1 MKIKHL
7 ALALFALCLLS
18 VAASAQAVI
27 EFPKGSGT
35 ATREAAINKQVTAWD
50 YQLKARP
57 GQVVTIKLESQG
69 RGAVF
74 GLYYEGEGDHPLV
87 LANNATTWT
96 GKLPP
101 TGLEDRNGYATYDL
115 PVSPRSRRPRSEVRF
130 KLTVTVR

>member
-1 MKIKHL
+1 MTIKHL
-7 ALALFALCLLS
+7 ALAVFTLCLLS
-18 VAASAQAVI
+18 AAASAQAVI

-50 YQLKARP
+50 YQLRARP
-57 GQVVTIKLESQG
+57 GQVVTIKLESPR

-96 GKLPP
+96 GKLPA

-115 PVSPRSRRPRSEVRF
+115 PVSARARRLRGEVKF
-130 KLTVTVR
+130 KLSVTVR